1 MELFLPTFE
10 IDPMFFK
17 LLKELPQMFIIAAI
31 IWFFVLV
38 VFFKNNRKQNLGF
51 FYKHKSTFTSII
63 AAIVL
68 TMADIWLF
76 VSYIPT
82 HFKKVSTES
91 NALPSF
97 ELLDSSF
104 ADHKNVKL
112 TDTLKKDST
121 KQSKTVVV
129 APVEMIL
136 LTRQASIRFY
146 SQGSAE
152 DIEATNSTVACSFN
166 ETTGQLKFTGL
177 IRGFVFE
184 NGMMQEHFNDPD
196 YMNSAAFPKTSFTGT
211 IQNIK
216 SIDFTKDGNTK
227 VTAEGSL
234 SIHGVSKNITAPGT
248 LVIAAGK
255 PTLKSVFK
263 IKRVDFGINTDEIA
277 EELEITVISN
287 FK

>member
-1 MELFLPTFE
+1 
-10 IDPMFFK
+10 MFFK
-17 LLKELPQMFIIAAI
+17 LMKELPQMFLIAAI

-38 VFFKNNRKQNLGF
+38 VFFKNNRKENLGF

-63 AAIVL
+63 AAVIL
-68 TMADIWLF
+68 TIADIWLF

-91 NALPSF
+91 SALPSF

-104 ADHKNVKL
+104 TDTKKSVKI
-112 TDTLKKDST
+112 DTLKKDSS
-121 KQSKTVVV
+121 KQSKTAVIV
-129 APVEMIL
+129 PTEKIL

-146 SQGSAE
+146 SHGSAE
-152 DIEATNSTVACSFN
+152 DIEATNSNVACSFN

-177 IRGFVFE
+177 IKGFVFE
-184 NGMMQEHFNDPD
+184 NEMMQEHFNDPD
-196 YMNSAAFPKTSFTGT
+196 YMNSTAFPKTSFTGT

-216 SIDFTKDGNTK
+216 SIDFSKDATIK

-234 SIHGVSKNITAPGT
+234 SIHGVSKNIAAPGT
-248 LVIAAGK
+248 ILISGGK
-255 PTLKSVFK
+255 LTLKSIFK
-263 IKRVDFGINTDEIA
+263 VKRADFGINTDEIA
-277 EELEITVISN
+277 EELEITVISA